1 LVRCGQDN
9 DGEAWGEFLDR
20 ATEVPIG
27 RVEADLLVGSDGIHS
42 VIRRQFHPNEGPV
55 KWDGTTLWRAVTIGE
70 PFLSGRTM
78 VLAGH
83 LDRYVVVYPISRSH
97 EVEGLALINW
107 VACVRTADGQPMP
120 PQDWDHTARL
130 DDIVEAFAS
139 FRFDFLDMPALIRG
153 AEAIYAYPMV
163 DRDPLPT
170 WTFGRITLL
179 GDAAHPMYPVGSNG
193 ASQAI
198 IDARVLARELALGP
212 SIETAIA
219 SYDAERRPATAGVVQ
234 ANRRGGPE
242 QILQVIEERAPD
254 GFTNLD
260 DIITPRE
267 LEEISHAYHR
277 TAGFDSESQ
286 FAIERPGASLQQ
298 QVRAF
303 RGPAQFAVS

>member
-1 LVRCGQDN
+1 M
-9 DGEAWGEFLDR
+9 
-20 ATEVPIG
+20 PIG
-27 RVEADLLVGSDGIHS
+27 RVEADLLVGCDGIHS
-42 VIRRQFHPNEGPV
+42 VVRRQFHPNEGPV

-97 EVEGLALINW
+97 EVEGRALINW
-107 VACVRTADGQPMP
+107 VACVRAADGQPMP

-130 DDIVEAFAS
+130 DDVLEAFAS

-163 DRDPLPT
+163 DRDPLLT
-170 WTFGRITLL
+170 WSFGRITLL
-179 GDAAHPMYPVGSNG
+179 GDAAYPMYPVGSNG

-277 TAGFDSESQ
+277 TAGFDSETLNN
-286 FAIERPGASLQQ
+286 RPSLS
-298 QVRAF
+298 VR
-303 RGPAQFAVS
+303 